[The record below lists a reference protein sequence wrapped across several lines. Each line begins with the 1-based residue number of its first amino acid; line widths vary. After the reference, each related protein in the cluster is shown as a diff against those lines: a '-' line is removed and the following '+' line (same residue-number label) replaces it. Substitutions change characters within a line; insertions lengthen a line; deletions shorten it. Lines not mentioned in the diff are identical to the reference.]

1 MQDGLNHWYSGAL
14 LSVLHDALPCL
25 HESET
30 KEFWRIVRGARP
42 HVADMLHNLSAIRV
56 RLSLT
61 SCDRWTA
68 ERASSVGGPAH

>member
-25 HESET
+25 HESKT

-42 HVADMLHNLSAIRV
+42 HVADMSHPLTQPLVNASASKPNL
-56 RLSLT
+56 L
-61 SCDRWTA
+61 
-68 ERASSVGGPAH
+68 